1 MIDEAPAHIAARRS
15 AKDLPANLLHPPF
28 SDRRYKMTL
37 AMVGAVLLVHLGAD
51 IAQDRGVFLV
61 PGFVWTLLLLV
72 PVVNGGTVF
81 GLVGSLPAAICAFVV
96 LVPEELLT
104 HHSPTELW
112 GQWSILAIVL
122 VTALLTGDRFD
133 SERCLRER
141 LVLAERERAVSYSG
155 DHPLLWQHL
164 FDALPYGVVLSDSA
178 GVIRSV
184 NGHLEALSGYRG
196 DDLVGCAVEVLV
208 PKRLYRR
215 HVAKRGAFADAPR
228 ARPHGVRADL
238 SLLRRDGTEV
248 PVDIA
253 LAPLAVAGEAWVVAM
268 IRDDTAR
275 VAAERARH
283 EAESHAAKAAKLEAE
298 AMEALARSEQ
308 RFRLAF
314 ENNMVGMV
322 FVDSRNVILAAN
334 DSFCQMVGHSREEIV
349 GRDSSPFT
357 HPEDLELTS
366 EMHRRLTTGE
376 AATVN
381 YVKRYL
387 HSDGRVIFVEV
398 SKSPARDG
406 AGMASYFVV
415 SVKDVTEERTLAA
428 KLSHQALHDPLTGLA
443 NRALFEDHLSKL
455 HERTARKGG
464 TNAVMLLDLDDFKA
478 VNDTYGHHVGDQL
491 LVELAERLKVV
502 TRASDTLCRLGGDE
516 FLYLAEEL
524 HSPAE
529 VQVVGRRLL
538 DVFAEPFLLSG
549 ARLELRGSLGAVVSD
564 GAEDNWSELL
574 RSADVALYQ
583 AKRQDNDRLAVFTPD
598 MAERAS
604 TGFELLQ
611 DLRRALPLGEL
622 AMHYQAIVDLATS
635 RVVGFEALMRW
646 HHLERG
652 WVPPSLF
659 IPLAE
664 KSELIF
670 DLGSFAL
677 REATTA
683 AAAWHGAYGTASQPY
698 VSVNLSVRQFH
709 DPKLLSTVRG
719 VLAATGLPPKRLV
732 LEITESVALVDVA
745 TTARVIEVLADLGV
759 AIALDDFG
767 TGYSSLSYLTMLA
780 PSVIKIDRSFVSP
793 AQMSPPGELLLE
805 TIVSLGK
812 KLDMTVLAEGI
823 ETPEQ
828 LERLRH
834 LGCDLGQGYFFSPA
848 VPAGEVAAL
857 LALDPGEWDS

>member
-1 MIDEAPAHIAARRS
+1 MVDGAPAHIAARRS
-15 AKDLPANLLHPPF
+15 AKDLPANLLHLPL
-28 SDRRYKMTL
+28 SDRRFQVNM
-37 AMVGAVLLVHLGAD
+37 AMVAAVLLVHLGAGL
-51 IAQDRGVFLV
+51 AQDRGVLLV

-72 PVVNGGTVF
+72 PVVYGGTVF
-81 GLVGSLPAAICAFVV
+81 GLVGSLAAAICAFVV

-104 HHSPTELW
+104 SHDTMELW
-112 GQWSILAIVL
+112 GGWSILALVL
-122 VTALLTGDRFD
+122 VIAVLTGARFEE
-133 SERCLRER
+133 ERRLREH
-141 LVLAERERAVSYSG
+141 LVLAERERVVSYSG
-155 DHPLLWQHL
+155 DHPLSFKHL

-184 NGHLEALSGYRG
+184 NGHLEALSGYRD

-208 PKRLYRR
+208 PTRLSHR
-215 HVAKRGAFADAPR
+215 HVRERGAFADAPI
-228 ARPHGVRADL
+228 ARPHGVRSDL
-238 SLLRRDGTEV
+238 VLLRRDGTEL

-253 LAPLAVAGEAWVVAM
+253 LSPLAMAGEPWVVAM

-275 VAAERARH
+275 VAAEQARH
-283 EAESHAAKAAKLEAE
+283 EAI
-298 AMEALARSEQ
+298 EALAKSEQ

-322 FVDSRNVILAAN
+322 FVDSKDTILAAN
-334 DSFCQMVGHSREEIV
+334 DSFCQMIGYSREEIL
-349 GRDSSPFT
+349 GRDSAPFT
-357 HPEDLELTS
+357 HPEDKDLS
-366 EMHRRLTTGE
+366 SQMHRRLTTGE
-376 AATVN
+376 AARVN

-398 SKSPARDG
+398 SKSPARDETG
-406 AGMASYFVV
+406 AVSYFVV
-415 SVKDVTEERTLAA
+415 SVKDVTEERALSAQ
-428 KLSHQALHDPLTGLA
+428 LSHQALHDPLTGLA
-443 NRALFEDHLSKL
+443 NRTLFEDRLSKL

-464 TNAVMLLDLDDFKA
+464 TSAVMLLDLDDFKA
-478 VNDTYGHHVGDQL
+478 VNDTLGHHVGDQL
-491 LVELAERLKVV
+491 LVELAHRLKAV
-502 TRASDTLCRLGGDE
+502 TRGSDTLCRLGGDE

-529 VQVVGRRLL
+529 VQAVARRLL
-538 DVFAEPFLLSG
+538 GVFVEPFLLSG

-564 GAEDNWSELL
+564 GADKDWSELL
-574 RSADVALYQ
+574 RSADTALYE
-583 AKRQDNDRLAVFTPD
+583 AKRQDNDRLAIFTPD

-622 AMHYQAIVDLATS
+622 AMHYQPLVDLATNN
-635 RVVGFEALMRW
+635 VVGFEALMRW
-646 HHLERG
+646 HHPERG
-652 WVPPSLF
+652 WVPPTVF
-659 IPLAE
+659 IALAE

-677 REATTA
+677 REAATA

-698 VSVNLSVRQFH
+698 VSVNLSARQFH

-745 TTARVIEVLADLGV
+745 TTTRVIEVLADLGV

>member
-1 MIDEAPAHIAARRS
+1 M
-15 AKDLPANLLHPPF
+15 
-28 SDRRYKMTL
+28 
-37 AMVGAVLLVHLGAD
+37 
-51 IAQDRGVFLV
+51 
-61 PGFVWTLLLLV
+61 
-72 PVVNGGTVF
+72 
-81 GLVGSLPAAICAFVV
+81 
-96 LVPEELLT
+96 
-104 HHSPTELW
+104 
-112 GQWSILAIVL
+112 
-122 VTALLTGDRFD
+122 
-133 SERCLRER
+133 
-141 LVLAERERAVSYSG
+141 
-155 DHPLLWQHL
+155 
-164 FDALPYGVVLSDSA
+164 
-178 GVIRSV
+178 
-184 NGHLEALSGYRG
+184 
-196 DDLVGCAVEVLV
+196 
-208 PKRLYRR
+208 
-215 HVAKRGAFADAPR
+215 
-228 ARPHGVRADL
+228 
-238 SLLRRDGTEV
+238 
-248 PVDIA
+248 
-253 LAPLAVAGEAWVVAM
+253 
-268 IRDDTAR
+268 
-275 VAAERARH
+275 
-283 EAESHAAKAAKLEAE
+283 
-298 AMEALARSEQ
+298 
-308 RFRLAF
+308 
-314 ENNMVGMV
+314 
-322 FVDSRNVILAAN
+322 
-334 DSFCQMVGHSREEIV
+334 
-349 GRDSSPFT
+349 
-357 HPEDLELTS
+357 
-366 EMHRRLTTGE
+366 
-376 AATVN
+376 
-381 YVKRYL
+381 
-387 HSDGRVIFVEV
+387 
-398 SKSPARDG
+398 
-406 AGMASYFVV
+406 
-415 SVKDVTEERTLAA
+415 
-428 KLSHQALHDPLTGLA
+428 
-443 NRALFEDHLSKL
+443 
-455 HERTARKGG
+455 
-464 TNAVMLLDLDDFKA
+464 
-478 VNDTYGHHVGDQL
+478 
-491 LVELAERLKVV
+491 
-502 TRASDTLCRLGGDE
+502 
-516 FLYLAEEL
+516 
-524 HSPAE
+524 
-529 VQVVGRRLL
+529 VGRRLL
-538 DVFAEPFLLSG
+538 GVFAEPFLLSG

-604 TGFELLQ
+604 SGFELLQ

-698 VSVNLSVRQFH
+698 VSVNLSARQFH

-745 TTARVIEVLADLGV
+745 TTTRVIEVLADLGV